1 MKKCVAL
8 LLLFGV
14 GCALFAQ
21 SSPPVIYV
29 EPVSGTGSGPGDNEY
44 FSNLIVREL
53 EARNYTV
60 VTMPRNSTFTL
71 RAVITPQDIRGETF
85 MARMYVLHV
94 GLWNNRSG
102 EALMNQDFFYTVP
115 SEIASLLS
123 NMLGELPFEPS
134 GASSSGSGANGE
146 GLGIAGGVAGEAI
159 DTSWR
164 DRYWYFM
171 ANVFWTPRTYKAE
184 STSTYY
190 INFGFGLYAE
200 YHFIQL
206 ATEKLKFLKYLS
218 LGTGIELVPDWVA
231 VTDVA
236 TDSYRDLVL
245 EIPLLVQFII
255 KPPGHFMLMPYA
267 GINMNFALYQIA
279 IPPLFAWRIGFQ
291 YGVKAGPGII
301 TIEPW
306 FSMDIG
312 KSRLGMDINDS
323 ISYQRYMM
331 HIAIGYK
338 YGLKGKKTMNNEQ

>member
-14 GCALFAQ
+14 GWVLYAQ
-21 SSPPVIYV
+21 SNLPVIYV

-44 FSNLIVREL
+44 FANLIIKEL
-53 EARNYTV
+53 EALDYTV
-60 VTMPRNSTFTL
+60 VTTPLNATFTL
-71 RAVITPQDIRGETF
+71 RASITPQDIRGETF
-85 MARMYVLHV
+85 MARMYVLHL
-94 GLWNNRSG
+94 GLWNNTSG
-102 EALMNQDFFYTVP
+102 EPLMNQDFFYTAP
-115 SEIASLLS
+115 FEIINLLGAILS
-123 NMLGELPFEPS
+123 KLPFEPS
-134 GASSSGSGANGE
+134 DGSGSANG
-146 GLGIAGGVAGEAI
+146 GGAGGAGTGAAGEEI

-164 DRYWYFM
+164 DRYWYFT
-171 ANVFWTPRTYKAE
+171 ASAFWTPRTYTAE

-218 LGTGIELVPDWVA
+218 LGSGIELVPDWLV
-231 VTDVA
+231 VSDLA
-236 TDSYRDLVL
+236 TDSYRDLVM

-255 KPPGHFMLMPYA
+255 KPAGHFMLMPYA
-267 GINMNFALYQIA
+267 GINLNLALYQIA

-291 YGVKAGPGII
+291 YGVKAGPGIL

-312 KSRLGMDINDS
+312 KSRLGMGIDDTIR
-323 ISYQRYMM
+323 YQRYMM

-338 YGLKGKKTMNNEQ
+338 YGLKEKKGE